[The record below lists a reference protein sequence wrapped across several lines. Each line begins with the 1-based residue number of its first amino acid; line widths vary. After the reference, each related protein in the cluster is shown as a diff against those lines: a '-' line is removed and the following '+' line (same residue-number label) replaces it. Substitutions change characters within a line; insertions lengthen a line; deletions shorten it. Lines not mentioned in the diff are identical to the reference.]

1 MKVIWENYLMGS
13 RHKLA
18 KNSLMQN
25 LSEYPLPEL
34 KLIYSLLHSQ
44 VLEQPALM
52 DSNILQDLQSFL
64 QSKAAQDNIDVSAHA
79 EWAAWLS
86 GLNT

>member
-1 MKVIWENYLMGS
+1 MK
-13 RHKLA
+13 
-18 KNSLMQN
+18 N
-25 LSEYPLPEL
+25 LTEYPLSEL

-52 DSNILQDLQSFL
+52 DSDLLHDLQSFL
-64 QSKAAQDNIDVSAHA
+64 QTQASQDNVDVSTHT

-86 GLNT
+86 GLSS